1 MTTEI
6 ITREQAEKTAI
17 EFANDKLNN
26 GFFVQKERKRDIFY
40 VYYALSL
47 SSVFKSKSFPF
58 IDLVPGDACLVRGID
73 QKWVIK
79 MFSRLRESGR
89 PLFVSKIENIGNM
102 TWGVTYDNYR
112 KLGFNVLEIEEG

>member
-1 MTTEI
+1 MTTMTKDE
-6 ITREQAEKTAI
+6 AEKAAK
-17 EFANDKLNN
+17 EFAWEKINEGLVVWRTDNHNEIRINN
-26 GFFVQKERKRDIFY
+26 QNTH
-40 VYYALSL
+40 
-47 SSVFKSKSFPF
+47 KSFPF